1 MKKRDFLRPKCGQT
15 ATWRVGFAFRVAS
28 FVLRESDGGMFDSFW
43 DWSISSRGPEP
54 RFGSPKSCIFC
65 AQAVVLSLNI
75 GRLSNS
81 AFHNICKIPR
91 SFDTAENGSK

>member
-1 MKKRDFLRPKCGQT
+1 MRE
-15 ATWRVGFAFRVAS
+15 WRVGFAFRVAC

-81 AFHNICKIPR
+81 AQFASSHA
-91 SFDTAENGSK
+91 SGAADTAENRPKSVSLKVQ